1 MTVKAIP
8 LDWTAALAVEGKQI
22 GVSQSEHARS
32 TLFQAIVQGRV
43 PPGQHLSEQPI
54 ADAIGVSRI
63 SVRDAIRQLEAA
75 GLVSIYPHRGAYTV
89 RLDPQDIEEIF
100 SLRTSLEVLA
110 IKLVAR
116 NASRTDLARLED
128 VVDKMRT
135 IETGDDRYS
144 ASQVD
149 TEFHSILMEVSGHA
163 RAFDAWKRMNAQ
175 ITMAV
180 YQAASYYEALGSLA
194 DRHVAI
200 IDTLKTGDTDKAE
213 EAIVAHIIHGS
224 HLLLK
229 AVGRQ
234 RLLSEEPPRRHHT
247 ENITQLAGKGPS

>member
-1 MTVKAIP
+1 MTVKSAVF
-8 LDWTAALAVEGKQI
+8 DWAEALVVEGKGL

-32 TLFQAIVQGRV
+32 TLFQAIVRGRV

-63 SVRDAIRQLEAA
+63 SVRDAVRQLEAV

-110 IKLVAR
+110 IRLVAR
-116 NASRTDLARLED
+116 NASRTALARLED
-128 VVDKMRT
+128 VIDKMRT
-135 IETGDDRYS
+135 IETGDDRYLG
-144 ASQVD
+144 AQVD
-149 TEFHSILMEVSGHA
+149 AEFHSILMEVSGHG
-163 RAFDAWKRMNAQ
+163 RAYEAWKRMNAQ

-180 YQAASYYEALGSLA
+180 YQVTSFYEAIGSLA
-194 DRHVAI
+194 DRHATI
-200 IDTLKTGDTDKAE
+200 LQTLKTGDRDQAE

-229 AVGRQ
+229 AVGREQ
-234 RLLSEEPPRRHHT
+234 LLAHEPRQHHT
-247 ENITQLAGKGPS
+247 TDKITLPADKGPT

>member
-1 MTVKAIP
+1 MTVKALA
-8 LDWTAALAVEGKQI
+8 LDWTEALAVEGKEP

-63 SVRDAIRQLEAA
+63 SVRDAVRHLEAA
-75 GLVSIYPHRGAYTV
+75 GLVNIYPHRGAYTV

-110 IKLVAR
+110 IRLVAR

-144 ASQVD
+144 GAQAD
-149 TEFHSILMEVSGHA
+149 AEFHSILMEVSGHS
-163 RAFDAWKRMNAQ
+163 RAYDAWKRMNAQ

-180 YQAASYYEALGSLA
+180 YQAASFYEAIGSLA

-200 IDTLKTGDTDKAE
+200 IETLRTGDTEQAE

-234 RLLSEEPPRRHHT
+234 QLLTQEPRRHDLT
-247 ENITQLAGKGPS
+247 DKITLLAGKGPS